1 MFVSLTVPERQSVD
15 RNLVSVGDVSLD
27 TTFTPPAKPLDPV
40 LDPVA
45 AVEQLNVDFAN
56 LSFTPRQYAQN
67 HQLAA

>member
-1 MFVSLTVPERQSVD
+1 MQLMFVSLTVPERQSVD

-40 LDPVA
+40 A